1 MLAMAA
7 PEQGDDG
14 LLLPPLDDRRW
25 LLEQLRGLVAARG
38 AGPLTTALLVE
49 PSPRFFPDRWGGGEA
64 SMRRLLLRLCAYA
77 GLGELRVAVAIYDAE
92 PARRGEVLGKPMA
105 RNGQELTVW
114 LAGLV
119 GGELRVGVE
128 ATAMMDP
135 VTLVASA
142 ARVVTH
148 AYRVVHGLMPL
159 TGDALDPKIDLTTVY
174 LGFGLLTADAAL
186 RFTTRTNTGAVN
198 SRRTPLRLGGLPP
211 QALCY
216 LLAAQV
222 HVRGEGRAERQRIA
236 RGLQTNQAA
245 FFRHAYAAIERMDP
259 PIATQLGVP
268 AREQWPAPPS
278 LAALTLAI
286 PGDDDPAEPETRRDE
301 DHGVLGMN
309 VGKPV
314 FMVDR
319 SMAPRLGRVLFMG
332 CLMLGGV
339 ASRMSQ
345 GDGVGMSS
353 IAVIAVGLGLGGLG
367 IGRLFRDRRCS
378 EPKCGGPL
386 RPELRVC
393 PRCQGDVV
401 GTIKHP
407 RERLAAEEAYLR
419 ALPSASTEAAATSE
433 PSPASAT

>member
-1 MLAMAA
+1 MAA

-14 LLLPPLDDRRW
+14 LLLPPLEDRHW
-25 LLEQLRGLVAARG
+25 LLEQLHALVVARG

-49 PSPRFFPDRWGGGEA
+49 PNPRFFPDRWGGGEA

-77 GLGELRVAVAIYDAE
+77 GLTELRVVVAIYDAE
-92 PARRGEVLGKPMA
+92 PARRGEVLGKPA
-105 RNGQELTVW
+105 VRGGQELSVW
-114 LAGLV
+114 LAGLA

-159 TGDALDPKIDLTTVY
+159 TGDAYDPKIDLTTVY

-186 RFTTRTNTGAVN
+186 RFTTRNAAGAVQ
-198 SRRTPLRLGGLPP
+198 SRRTPLRLGSLPP
-211 QALCY
+211 QAFCY

-278 LAALTLAI
+278 LAALTAAM
-286 PGDDDPAEPETRRDE
+286 PGDDDPTEPETRRDE

-309 VGKPV
+309 AGKPV

-345 GDGVGMSS
+345 GDGVGMGS

-386 RPELRVC
+386 GPDVRVC
-393 PRCQGDVV
+393 PRCQGEVV

-419 ALPSASTEAAATSE
+419 TTATTTATTNSAAPATTRAE
-433 PSPASAT
+433 PTGP

>member
-1 MLAMAA
+1 MAA

-77 GLGELRVAVAIYDAE
+77 GLELRVAVAIYDAE

-393 PRCQGDVV
+393 PRCQGEVV

-419 ALPSASTEAAATSE
+419 ALPSAPAEAAALAE
-433 PSPASAT
+433 PSEASAS

>member
-1 MLAMAA
+1 MAA

-77 GLGELRVAVAIYDAE
+77 GLELRVAVAIYDAE

-393 PRCQGDVV
+393 PRCQGEVV

-433 PSPASAT
+433 PSPASAS

>member
-1 MLAMAA
+1 MAA

-77 GLGELRVAVAIYDAE
+77 GLELRVAVAIYDAE

-174 LGFGLLTADAAL
+174 LL
-186 RFTTRTNTGAVN
+186 
-198 SRRTPLRLGGLPP
+198 
-211 QALCY
+211 
-216 LLAAQV
+216 
-222 HVRGEGRAERQRIA
+222 
-236 RGLQTNQAA
+236 
-245 FFRHAYAAIERMDP
+245 
-259 PIATQLGVP
+259 
-268 AREQWPAPPS
+268 S
-278 LAALTLAI
+278 LI
-286 PGDDDPAEPETRRDE
+286 
-301 DHGVLGMN
+301 H
-309 VGKPV
+309 
-314 FMVDR
+314 
-319 SMAPRLGRVLFMG
+319 
-332 CLMLGGV
+332 
-339 ASRMSQ
+339 
-345 GDGVGMSS
+345 
-353 IAVIAVGLGLGGLG
+353 I
-367 IGRLFRDRRCS
+367 S
-378 EPKCGGPL
+378 EPT
-386 RPELRVC
+386 RP
-393 PRCQGDVV
+393 
-401 GTIKHP
+401 
-407 RERLAAEEAYLR
+407 Y
-419 ALPSASTEAAATSE
+419 
-433 PSPASAT
+433 